1 MGERFGGSHADDRDA
16 VTGLSSMTVLSDLP
30 GNPDYDPGRFHILLL
45 GIYVV
50 LEPFANFYFSGRMQH
65 GGTPP
70 IAPRGQ
76 EPESWQYRAVV
87 ISYPSGKVQ
96 QGLVRHA
103 FASMSPEGDPFF
115 LSPEMTGV
123 L

>member
-87 ISYPSGKVQ
+87 ISYPSGKCSRVWSGMHLPLCHQ
-96 QGLVRHA
+96 RATRSSSRQR
-103 FASMSPEGDPFF
+103 
-115 LSPEMTGV
+115 
-123 L
+123 